1 MFNQQAATSAA
12 NHARR
17 FSVAPMMDCTDRHCR
32 RFMRLISRHALLYT
46 EMITAAAIMRGDGRR
61 FLAFDPC
68 EHPVALQLGGADAA
82 ELADAAALG
91 AEFGFDEI
99 NLNAGC
105 PSDRVS
111 AGCFGAQLMAEPA
124 KVARA
129 VRAMSDAVNVPVT
142 VKCRIGIDDQ
152 DIERDLDTFVRGQV
166 DAGLETLIVHARKAW
181 LKGLS
186 PKENR
191 TVPPLDY
198 ERVYRLKEAFPD
210 LVIVL
215 NGGIDTLQD
224 AQTHLAFV
232 DGVMLGRAAYNA
244 PYLLA
249 DVDRLF
255 YGDPHATPSRSAVLN
270 GFAPYMAEQLDRG
283 VPMHRM
289 TKHLLG
295 LYHGQPGARGFR
307 RHLSTTSSRA
317 DVGLEVLQEALSF
330 VEAGSATPT
339 DIAAE

>member
-1 MFNQQAATSAA
+1 MFDHQAEISAA
-12 NHARR
+12 NIARR

-46 EMITAAAIMRGDGRR
+46 EMITAAAIIRGDGRR
-61 FLAFDPC
+61 FLAFDPAD
-68 EHPVALQLGGADAA
+68 HPVALQLGGADAA

-152 DIERDLDTFVRGQV
+152 DIERDLDTFVSVQV
-166 DAGLETLIVHARKAW
+166 DAGLQTLIVHARKAW

-191 TVPPLDY
+191 TIPPLDY

-215 NGGIDTLQD
+215 NGGIETLQD
-224 AQTHLAFV
+224 AQSHLAFV
-232 DGVMLGRAAYNA
+232 DGVMLGRAAYHS
-244 PYLLA
+244 PYLLS

-255 YGDPHATPSRSAVLN
+255 FGEQKAPLSRSAVLD
-270 GFAPYMAEQLDRG
+270 GFAPYMSEQLGQG

-307 RHLSTTSSRA
+307 RRLSTSSSKA
-317 DVGLEVLQEALSF
+317 GVGLEVLQEALSH
-330 VEAGSATPT
+330 VEAGAAASV
-339 DIAAE
+339 DVAAE